1 MLLFV
6 VGPQCTIRKVGNDVN
21 TLSVVLFA
29 HSLSTVVRLLP
40 NIVVLVE

>member
-6 VGPQCTIRKVGNDVN
+6 VGPQYTIRKVGNDVN
-21 TLSVVLFA
+21 TLSVVLFW
-29 HSLSTVVRLLP
+29 HSQSTVVRLLP